1 MAGWEAGDLVFVV
14 FSVEL
19 QLELETEH
27 LSLEILFHLLC
38 KFSLFIAERDQ
49 TVRLFFSNLKP
60 SFQILLSVGNFA
72 SYFSEKI
79 EAIAREQLPHPSP
92 PLAYPPTPVLLGSA
106 FSL

>member
-38 KFSLFIAERDQ
+38 KFSLFIAVTLRKRSDCQ
-49 TVRLFFSNLKP
+49 TLFLKP
-60 SFQILLSVGNFA
+60 QTFFPNFTLSWQFC
-72 SYFSEKI
+72 F
-79 EAIAREQLPHPSP
+79 LF
-92 PLAYPPTPVLLGSA
+92 L
-106 FSL
+106 